1 MMIIPEANG
10 FMVVSR
16 DDYSETPAGLKFT
29 TAMSDVGG
37 GAQNPGMMGHGKRYV
52 LSDKF
57 ISAEGGL
64 KRLVWLSKNIK
75 EEFAEELKEAA
86 IAAGDPD
93 LIDKIADGSTATTS
107 DELMAYLEEKGHPA
121 LTMDP
126 II

>member
-1 MMIIPEANG
+1 
-10 FMVVSR
+10 MVVSR
-16 DDYSETPAGLKFT
+16 EDYSVTPAGLKFT

-57 ISAEGGL
+57 ISTEGGL
-64 KRLVWLSKNIK
+64 RRLVWLSQNIK
-75 EEFAEELKEAA
+75 EEFAEELKQACER
-86 IAAGDPD
+86 IGEPD
-93 LIDKIADGSTATTS
+93 LMDKIADGSIATTS
-107 DELMAYLEEKGHPA
+107 EELLAFMEEKGHPA